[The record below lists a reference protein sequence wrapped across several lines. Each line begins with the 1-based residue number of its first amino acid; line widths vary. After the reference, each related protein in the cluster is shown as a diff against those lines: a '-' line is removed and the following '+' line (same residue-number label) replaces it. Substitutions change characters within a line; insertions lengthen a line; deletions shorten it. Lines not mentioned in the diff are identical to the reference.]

1 MKITLAQINLKVG
14 DIEGNLKKI
23 KEAYEKAAKD
33 GSDIIVFPELTFI
46 GYQPLD
52 MLETESFINKN
63 LKALKNFC
71 ESVKET
77 AAVVGFADFNKGKG
91 KKLLNSAAFIH
102 RGEIKTVLRK
112 NLLPTYDIFDEKR
125 YFEEGERYKT
135 FKFKNKKILLTI
147 CEDIWSDTELL
158 PDKNLY
164 KKNIIKNY
172 SADIIINI
180 SASPYHYGKQS
191 QRKKILSSISKKNKS
206 LIIYSN
212 NCGANDELVFDGSS
226 MIINPKGKIYQLP
239 PFEEIVKTI
248 DSENFEA
255 NEINEDISWIELAI
269 VSGIK
274 DYFVK
279 QNFKKA
285 VIGLSGGIDSA
296 VVAYLCVKALGRENV
311 LGVLMPSKFTS
322 KQSIDDAIKLSK
334 SLAID
339 YNIVEIKEIYE
350 QYLKTLKLDEKTI
363 DITLQNLQSRIRGN
377 ILMSYSNKYGYL
389 VITTGNKSE
398 ISVGYSTLYG
408 DTCGAIAPIGDLLKT
423 DVYKL
428 AEHINRKEEIIPKSI
443 IQRPPTAELKPG
455 QKDQD
460 DLPPYKILDEII
472 KLYLEEQMEFEEI
485 KKKIKDEKLLK
496 NILTRIERN
505 EYKRKQM
512 PLVLKLSKK
521 SFGTGRKMPIVK
533 SENWHL

>member
-1 MKITLAQINLKVG
+1 M
-14 DIEGNLKKI
+14 
-23 KEAYEKAAKD
+23 
-33 GSDIIVFPELTFI
+33 
-46 GYQPLD
+46 
-52 MLETESFINKN
+52 
-63 LKALKNFC
+63 
-71 ESVKET
+71 
-77 AAVVGFADFNKGKG
+77 
-91 KKLLNSAAFIH
+91 
-102 RGEIKTVLRK
+102 
-112 NLLPTYDIFDEKR
+112 
-125 YFEEGERYKT
+125 
-135 FKFKNKKILLTI
+135 TI

-172 SADIIINI
+172 RADIIINI

-191 QRKKILSSISKKNKS
+191 QRKKILSSISKNNKS
-206 LIIYSN
+206 LIVYVN

-226 MIINPKGKIYQLP
+226 MIINPKGKICQLP
-239 PFEEIVKTI
+239 PFEENVKNLDI
-248 DSENFEA
+248 ENFEA

-296 VVAYLCVKALGRENV
+296 VVAYLCVKALGKENV

-322 KQSIDDAIKLSK
+322 KQSVEDAIKLSK
-334 SLAID
+334 NLGVD
-339 YNIVEIKEIYE
+339 YHTVEIKEIYE
-350 QYLKTLKLDEKTI
+350 QYLKTLKLDETTI

-389 VITTGNKSE
+389 VVTTGNKSE

-428 AEHINRKEEIIPKSI
+428 AEHINRNEEIIPKSI

-460 DLPPYKILDEII
+460 DLPPYEILDEII

-496 NILTRIERN
+496 NIITRIEKN